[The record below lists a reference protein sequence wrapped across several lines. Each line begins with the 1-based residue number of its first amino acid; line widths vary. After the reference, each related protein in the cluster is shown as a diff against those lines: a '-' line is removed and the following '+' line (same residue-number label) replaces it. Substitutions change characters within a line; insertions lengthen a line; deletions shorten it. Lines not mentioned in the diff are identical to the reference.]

1 MDGFAGNEGVIVIA
15 ATNRPDILDP
25 ALLRPGRFDRQI
37 TVNYPDIN
45 GREAILKVHSK
56 GKPFEKD
63 VDLAVV
69 AKSTVGFTGADLANL
84 LNEAALLAARRGKA
98 LIGMSDIEDAT
109 MKIIVGTQKK
119 SLKIKEEEKRKTAY
133 HEAGHA
139 IVGHVLPHID
149 PVHQISIIPSG
160 RALGYTLNIPK
171 EDKFSVYKEEMLENI
186 AMLLGGRVAEKLI
199 FKDISGGAANDIKRA
214 TETAH
219 RMVTELGM
227 SDKLGPILFGSGQ
240 SEIFLGRDFSSDP
253 NYSEHTAALIDEEI
267 HSIII
272 GEYERAERILKDN
285 IEKLHFI
292 ANYLLEHEVM
302 DSDQFEAVMNNDSI
316 TREEVEKIA
325 ADKKSR
331 SEKENEEKRKIDAEK
346 ARREAQQ
353 SNDTSFGDH
362 VNYTAPKYDSP
373 NYDNDPNFANENK
386 NGEEGSDSEKNE
398 ADKPDNDDKNSY

>member
-1 MDGFAGNEGVIVIA
+1 M
-15 ATNRPDILDP
+15 
-25 ALLRPGRFDRQI
+25 
-37 TVNYPDIN
+37 
-45 GREAILKVHSK
+45 
-56 GKPFEKD
+56 
-63 VDLAVV
+63 
-69 AKSTVGFTGADLANL
+69 
-84 LNEAALLAARRGKA
+84 LAARRGKA

-285 IEKLHFI
+285 IDKLHFI
-292 ANYLLEHEVM
+292 AKYLLEHEVM